1 MARRVGKLLVPVTGM
16 SGVTYPVGTTVVTHG
31 RGSAVDAFVSGD
43 WLPLAWWEFADTTD
57 HRMDSSHP

>member
-1 MARRVGKLLVPVTGM
+1 M

-43 WLPLAWWEFADTTD
+43 WLPLAWWEFADTAD
-57 HRMDSSHP
+57 HHLDSSHS